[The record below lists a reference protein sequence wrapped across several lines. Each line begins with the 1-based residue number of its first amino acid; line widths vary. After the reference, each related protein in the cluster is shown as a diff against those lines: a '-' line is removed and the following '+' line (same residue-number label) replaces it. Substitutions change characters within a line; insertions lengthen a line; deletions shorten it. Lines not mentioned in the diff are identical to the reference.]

1 MIEATADALRTSME
15 VCLRGAIRAWIALV
29 HYPQANPAAR
39 HGIASAQAICPSKPS
54 VLAMSR

>member
-1 MIEATADALRTSME
+1 ME

-29 HYPQANPAAR
+29 HYPQANPDAR
-39 HGIASAQAICPSKPS
+39 HGIASAHAICPSKLS